1 MSLFRRLSTAHS
13 QAVIDL
19 TLQYRMNEDIMLLS
33 NRLIY
38 GDLLKCGNE
47 EVAKRSLVL
56 PDGGKYLSSLHTDKA
71 LCGSDCWMERLM
83 SERWAIFQSIAL

>member
-1 MSLFRRLSTAHS
+1 M
-13 QAVIDL
+13 VDL

-56 PDGGKYLSSLHTDKA
+56 PDGGKYLGSLHPDRA
-71 LCGSDCWMERLM
+71 LCRGDCWIKRLM
-83 SERWAIFQSIAL
+83 SERWVNFLCIAS